1 MCSSPCTTTRRP
13 NPSFKPSSPQPR
25 LRFLLADNPGAVVN
39 DTPGMVKIDCPK
51 RLTIRRETIEAN
63 TGNPFNLQDLHLSLI
78 SLSGNIEEDEDE
90 FVLQWNF

>member
-1 MCSSPCTTTRRP
+1 MAENVFIALHNSPEA
-13 NPSFKPSSPQPR
+13 QPIIAAIV
-25 LRFLLADNPGAVVN
+25 ADNPGAVVN
-39 DTPGMVKIDCPK
+39 DTPGMVKIDCPR